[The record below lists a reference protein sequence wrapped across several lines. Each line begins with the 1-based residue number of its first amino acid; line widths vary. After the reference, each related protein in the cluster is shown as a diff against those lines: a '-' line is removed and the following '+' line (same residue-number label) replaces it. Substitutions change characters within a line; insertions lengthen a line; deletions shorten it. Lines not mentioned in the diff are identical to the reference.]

1 MEVVTAQNTTIPV
14 NVGVV
19 LDLDSWVGKL
29 GLSCIEMALQDF
41 YSNHGNYR
49 TRLVL
54 HTRDSERDVV
64 GAAAAA
70 LDLINN
76 VRVQTIIG
84 PTNSMEANFVIS
96 LGNKSQVPIMSFSA
110 TSPSLTSIRSPY
122 FFRATQNDSSQV
134 RAISAIIQA
143 FGWREAVPI
152 CEDNEFGEGLIPYLS
167 DALED
172 VNARIP
178 YRCVISPGATDE
190 EIKGELYELMTMQT
204 RVFIVHMA
212 PSLGCRVFNIGEE
225 IGMMTEGYVWIMT
238 DGLTNH
244 RSLMDCWDMDSKLQ
258 GVLGVRS
265 YIPKSKKLD
274 NFKLRWKR
282 KFLQDNSSMVN
293 AELDISGLW
302 AYDATFALAMAVEQ
316 LGTANFGFDMSNV
329 PQTIRTE
336 LQSIGVSQNGPKLIQ
351 TLSNTRFKGLSG
363 EFGFTNGQLKSSAF
377 QIVNGERG
385 IGFWTS
391 KYGLVKKL
399 NFTNVTRYST
409 SRENLGTIIW
419 PGDSNTVPKGWEIPT
434 NGKRLKIGVP
444 VKDGSSVFVKEMLD
458 PSTNSTI
465 ITGYSIDVFN
475 AVMDAMPYAVT
486 YDFISFKN
494 SDGKMTGSYDDLVY
508 QVFLRNYDAV
518 VGDISI
524 VVNRSLYVDF
534 TLPYTESGVVMVV
547 PIQGDSKKNAW
558 VFLKPLTWDLWVT
571 SACFFVFIGFV
582 VWVLEHRI
590 SEDFRGPPLHQIGT
604 SLSFSLQTVV
614 FAQRERVVGNPGRF
628 VVVIWCFVVFILTQS
643 YTASLTSL
651 LTVQRLQPMVTD
663 VSELMKKGQNVGYPY
678 RSFVEGL
685 VRRLRLD
692 PSKMKKYKSLEGL
705 DELFSNGSIAAAF
718 DEIPYIKLFLAK
730 HCDKYT
736 TVGPTFKTDGFGFAF
751 PRGSPL
757 VADVNRAILNVAESD
772 KLREIENTWF
782 QTQTS
787 CTNSTPSVSSNSLSL
802 ESFLGL
808 FLVAGTAAIFTLII
822 FVAEFLYKQKDVW
835 LDSEASVRNKILK
848 LSRIFNAKD
857 LSSHTFRQSYE
868 GSRRDSGV
876 HV

>member
-1 MEVVTAQNTTIPV
+1 
-14 NVGVV
+14 
-19 LDLDSWVGKL
+19 
-29 GLSCIEMALQDF
+29 
-41 YSNHGNYR
+41 
-49 TRLVL
+49 
-54 HTRDSERDVV
+54 
-64 GAAAAA
+64 
-70 LDLINN
+70 
-76 VRVQTIIG
+76 
-84 PTNSMEANFVIS
+84 MEANFVIS
-96 LGNKSQVPIMSFSA
+96 LGNKSQVPIISFSA

-178 YRCVISPGATDE
+178 YRSVISPGATDE
-190 EIKGELYELMTMQT
+190 EIKDELYKLMTMKT

-212 PSLGCRVFNIGEE
+212 PNLGCRVFNKAEE

-244 RSLMDCWDMDSKLQ
+244 RLMDCWDMDSKLQ

-265 YIPKSKKLD
+265 YVPKSKKLD

-293 AELDISGLW
+293 AELDIFGLW
-302 AYDATFALAMAVEQ
+302 AYDATFALAMAVER
-316 LGTANFGFDMSNV
+316 LGTANFSFDMSNV
-329 PQTIRTE
+329 PQTVRTE
-336 LQSIGVSQNGPKLIQ
+336 LQSIRVSQNGPKLIQ

-363 EFGFTNGQLKSSAF
+363 EFGFTNGQLKPSAF

-391 KYGLVKKL
+391 KYGFVKKL

-444 VKDGSSVFVKEMLD
+444 VKEGSSVFVKEMLD

-475 AVMDAMPYAVT
+475 AVMGAMPYAVT
-486 YDFISFKN
+486 YDFIPFKN
-494 SDGKMTGSYDDLVY
+494 SDGKMTGSYNDLVY
-508 QVFLRNYDAV
+508 QVFLGNYDAV

-558 VFLKPLTWDLWVT
+558 VFLKPLTSDLWVT

-590 SEDFRGPPLHQIGT
+590 SEDFRGPPLYQIGT

-614 FAQRERVVGNPGRF
+614 FAQRERV
-628 VVVIWCFVVFILTQS
+628 
-643 YTASLTSL
+643 
-651 LTVQRLQPMVTD
+651 
-663 VSELMKKGQNVGYPY
+663 
-678 RSFVEGL
+678 
-685 VRRLRLD
+685 
-692 PSKMKKYKSLEGL
+692 
-705 DELFSNGSIAAAF
+705 
-718 DEIPYIKLFLAK
+718 
-730 HCDKYT
+730 
-736 TVGPTFKTDGFGFAF
+736 TDGFGFAF

-757 VADVNRAILNVAESD
+757 VADVNRAILNVADSD

-787 CTNSTPSVSSNSLSL
+787 CSDSTPTVSSNSLGL
-802 ESFLGL
+802 ESFWGL
-808 FLVAGTAAIFTLII
+808 FLVAGAAAIFTLII

-857 LSSHTFRQSYE
+857 LSSHTFRQTYE
-868 GSRRDSGV
+868 RSRNDSGV
-876 HV
+876 HVIGSDETSPNTNNLQGSPSY